1 MSVGTMKD
9 QNINLRNP
17 QNPRPSTPSSSLG
30 STSSSI
36 LPFCKLKFRSVFF
49 FKIQRVITE
58 FYHTNIFWK
67 KERKKW
73 EKTVK
78 NVEKE
83 SGGKIGKARGG
94 AEADAQVKR
103 GVRAS
108 DM

>member
-1 MSVGTMKD
+1 M
-9 QNINLRNP
+9 
-17 QNPRPSTPSSSLG
+17 
-30 STSSSI
+30 
-36 LPFCKLKFRSVFF
+36 
-49 FKIQRVITE
+49 
-58 FYHTNIFWK
+58 
-67 KERKKW
+67 
-73 EKTVK
+73 K